1 VSIIASVVLNGA
13 AALII
18 LGGLYDLFVAKLPHN
33 LAVICGSNGRA
44 YKLVRE
50 FLRALGGSLVAIGAT
65 AAILINEPVIPGRH
79 RTLAIVLLLVV
90 PSEGINAVAMYRV
103 GSPFFVPLVFIVL
116 TVVGVL
122 LAWH

>member
-1 VSIIASVVLNGA
+1 MIATIVLNGA

-18 LGGLYDLFVAKLPHN
+18 LGGLYDLFLPKLPHN
-33 LAVICGSNGRA
+33 LAVICGSNERA
-44 YKLVRE
+44 RKLVRE
-50 FLRALGGSLVAIGAT
+50 LLRALGGSLVAIGAT
-65 AAILINEPVIPGRH
+65 VAVLINEPDIPGRH
-79 RTLAIVLLLVV
+79 RTLAIVLLLVL
-90 PSEGINAVAMYRV
+90 PSEGINAVGMYRV